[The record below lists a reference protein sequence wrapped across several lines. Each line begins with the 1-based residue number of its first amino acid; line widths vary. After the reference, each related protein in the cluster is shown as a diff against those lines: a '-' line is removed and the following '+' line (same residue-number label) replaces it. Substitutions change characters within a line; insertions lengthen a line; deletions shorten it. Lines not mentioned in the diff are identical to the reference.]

1 MVRTRRPPV
10 LLIDPRFRFM
20 VFVSRLH
27 QQSCIGIVQHPQY
40 QDRSDQAQQDEITRA
55 SGEGIGLFGERAT
68 YLKKER

>member
-1 MVRTRRPPV
+1 MVRTRHPPI

-27 QQSCIGIVQHPQY
+27 AHSCLGIVQHTQY

-55 SGEGIGLFGERAT
+55 SGEGMGLFDEREA
-68 YLKKER
+68 YLKNER

>member
-1 MVRTRRPPV
+1 
-10 LLIDPRFRFM
+10 M

-27 QQSCIGIVQHPQY
+27 AQSCIGIVQHPQY